1 MKHITIKQMIKTNEL
16 RISNKVLIDK
26 GFEME
31 VVAIFKDIVYLNFEG
46 NEGDYWEEKD
56 KDIYPIDVDEKLKAK
71 IFKNKYIYPKG
82 KNDECFEIYKDHVC
96 CRFNWFDFTG
106 LHQIQ
111 NLYFELTREEL
122 ILNK

>member
-1 MKHITIKQMIKTNEL
+1 MIKTNEL
-16 RISNKVLIDK
+16 RIGNKVMIDK

-71 IFKNKYIYPKG
+71 IFKNKYIYAIGGEK
-82 KNDECFEIYKDHVC
+82 FEIYKDDIVRDYIS
-96 CRFNWFDFTG
+96 CRFNWFDFPG

>member
-1 MKHITIKQMIKTNEL
+1 MIKTNEL
-16 RISNKVLIDK
+16 RIGNKVLTNQD
-26 GFEME
+26 FEME
-31 VVAIFKDIVYLNFEG
+31 VVAIFKDIIYLNFKG

-56 KDIYPIDVDEKLKAK
+56 KDIYPVDIDEKLKAK
-71 IFKNKYIYPKG
+71 IFKNKYIYAIGGEK
-82 KNDECFEIYKDHVC
+82 FEIYKDDIVRDYIS
-96 CRFNWFDFTG
+96 CRFNWFDFPE